1 MQIALVHLFF
11 NVLAAVLIFFIPFLY
26 RIPLFGS
33 QKLAAAASENK
44 FVALAY
50 VLGVFFIIPGIFLG
64 ISFLI

>member
-1 MQIALVHLFF
+1 
-11 NVLAAVLIFFIPFLY
+11 VLIFFIPFLY